1 MRWDFEVNIPNT
13 AVEAAARAQYEWNY
27 GGSWYGISNY
37 RKEEQRVSS
46 RIALEA
52 AYTRIAAQ
60 VLRDTAD
67 ALIEGRRPEGVSMWQ
82 WLRER
87 AKQIEEPAE
96 YQVIQ
101 INPLS
106 VRDRLGVV
114 DGVIAETTSRTVQ
127 QIADD
132 DTDD

>member
-1 MRWDFEVNIPNT
+1 MNIPNT
-13 AVEAAARAQYEWNY
+13 AVEAAARTQYEWNY
-27 GGSWYGISNY
+27 GGSWYSQSDY

-46 RIALEA
+46 RVALEA
-52 AYTRIAAQ
+52 AYPRIAAQ

-67 ALIEGRRPEGVSMWQ
+67 ALIEERRPEGVSMWQ

-87 AKQIEEPAE
+87 AKQIEEPTE

-114 DGVIAETTSRTVQ
+114 DDNDFTTNPTYGPGGVYQ
-127 QIADD
+127 
-132 DTDD
+132 